1 MWGLHSSWALW
12 ASWEQKMGSI
22 LKSCFRDSW
31 NCLCSVRFAS
41 THCLDCLSKWPSHS
55 SLPDKTSPEPHV
67 HRRFFAFLTPV
78 PLVIVLDKHQ
88 VILFHADWI
97 EERGLEVWH
106 LMFIAS
112 FSQEKES
119 VLISFH
125 VTSVQTCRWNA
136 KYPGSWELLGIDSH
150 WSLLFWFLTCGVK
163 IGWCSLYCRRHWSVF
178 FINCVSGGLLQ
189 RDDEVICVPCAKGR
203 CQSPGH

>member
-1 MWGLHSSWALW
+1 MSHLTRQQPWATCSQMFLCLFDPLYHWSSCWTNT
-12 ASWEQKMGSI
+12 
-22 LKSCFRDSW
+22 R
-31 NCLCSVRFAS
+31 
-41 THCLDCLSKWPSHS
+41 LS
-55 SLPDKTSPEPHV
+55 
-67 HRRFFAFLTPV
+67 FY
-78 PLVIVLDKHQ
+78 
-88 VILFHADWI
+88 HADWI

-136 KYPGSWELLGIDSH
+136 KYLGSWELLGIDSH
-150 WSLLFWFLTCGVK
+150 WSLLFWYLTCSVK
-163 IGWCSLYCRRHWSVF
+163 IGWLIFPVLQTSLVCI
-178 FINCVSGGLLQ
+178 FINCVSRGLLH
-189 RDDEVICVPCAKGR
+189 RDDEVMCVSCAKGR